1 VNRLDD
7 GDAFD
12 LPADVD
18 LSGRVMEFR
27 FRTSVFL
34 PSTTFS
40 LELVSADGERLQQV
54 DVGDATTLVSSNQL
68 VVVSKLEGLPL
79 LAPLEI
85 DSPVFTPNGDGIHDE
100 TEVLITV
107 FQLQGQ
113 RAVHMRIHD
122 LSGRQVRELSFTP
135 PSPSGQH
142 RVVWDGRDDSNRLV
156 VPGIYVLRV
165 DIPTDAGASGTSA
178 VRTLSVVY

>member
-1 VNRLDD
+1 MTGVRLGSDNELRFDQAETLWPGALEVNRLDD
-7 GDAFD
+7 GNAFD

-54 DVGDATTLVSSNQL
+54 DVGDATTLVSSSQL

-79 LAPLEI
+79 LGPLEI
-85 DSPVFTPNGDGIHDE
+85 DSPVFPPNGDGIRDE
-100 TEVLITV
+100 TLALMELMDSI
-107 FQLQGQ
+107 
-113 RAVHMRIHD
+113 RAQWG
-122 LSGRQVRELSFTP
+122 LSYPME
-135 PSPSGQH
+135 
-142 RVVWDGRDDSNRLV
+142 
-156 VPGIYVLRV
+156 
-165 DIPTDAGASGTSA
+165 
-178 VRTLSVVY
+178 